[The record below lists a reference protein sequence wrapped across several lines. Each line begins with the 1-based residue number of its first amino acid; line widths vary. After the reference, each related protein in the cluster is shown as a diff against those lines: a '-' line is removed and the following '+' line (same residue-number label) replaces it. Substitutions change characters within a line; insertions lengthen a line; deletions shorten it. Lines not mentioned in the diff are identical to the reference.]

1 MYSTEQRKLAIETS
15 YIKFDPS
22 AADIVAQLPPLREVA
37 RPAGWPAAWSMV
49 PGEGE

>member
-1 MYSTEQRKLAIETS
+1 MYSTEQRKLAIEI
-15 YIKFDPS
+15 YIKFDLS

-37 RPAGWPAAWSMV
+37 RPAGWPAALSMV

>member
-1 MYSTEQRKLAIETS
+1 MHSTEQRKLAIETC
-15 YIKFDPS
+15 IKFDLS

-49 PGEGE
+49 PGEGG